1 MLHLRSLLCRGLF
14 AALLVVSGCLLGAT
28 SVQAHGTSVGDLV
41 IDHPYATPS
50 LKGVNT
56 AGVYFRGIKNQGDK
70 DDRLLSATTTV
81 AGRVAMHHMAMDG
94 TVMRMREVP
103 AIALPANSNTF
114 IRHKSG
120 EYHMMLL
127 DLKQPLKNG
136 DRFDIT
142 FTFERAGKQ
151 TVNVWVQTPR
161 DMEQDDHQ
169 H

>member
-1 MLHLRSLLCRGLF
+1 M
-14 AALLVVSGCLLGAT
+14 AAPLA
-28 SVQAHGTSVGDLV
+28 QAHGTQVGDLV

-50 LKGVNT
+50 LKGVNS

-70 DDRLLSATTTV
+70 EDRLLSASTTM
-81 AGRVAMHHMAMDG
+81 AGRVAMHHMVMEGA
-94 TVMRMREVP
+94 VMRMREVP
-103 AIALPANSNTF
+103 FIALPAHSNTF

-127 DLKQPLKNG
+127 DLKQALKNG

-142 FTFERAGKQ
+142 LTFERAGTQ

-161 DMEQDDHQ
+161 DMAQDEHN